1 MAKTCLGIDI
11 GREQLKL
18 VLMKGETIQ
27 KSVSVQMP
35 DGLFRDGRIVSVES
49 TGELI
54 RQTMKEHKIHCRDAA
69 VVIPYAASYLR
80 NVTMPKMTPEQMM
93 YNLPYEFRDYISDEL
108 KKYAFDYIQYEK
120 AEEENEIL
128 AMAVPLET
136 LEDLRLATRKA
147 GLRLRLAAPEVSA
160 CETLL
165 YRYLLKHPD
174 VNAEKEYGILDLGS
188 NSSRLMIFR
197 GYRHQVTRTVE
208 QGMDRVEELLADHY
222 HIDIHLAHAWLLTN
236 HEDCVHS
243 EACQDAFSQISVE
256 IMRAL
261 NFYQFSN
268 PGSQLEDIWVC
279 GSSAATESMKER
291 LRENVDVNI
300 RDAVEILEDMQGN
313 GKTDLNS
320 VCFQAVGIGLNHNVT
335 LKNKCINLA
344 MAGVEKKHYAL
355 AVPALVVIVAGAG
368 TIGKFAVADR
378 LLEVSRQ
385 QSAVSSLQQ
394 QVDAANAYIESLGD
408 LQDTYAH
415 YSYQGFTM
423 DEAGY
428 MNRPEV
434 MQLLQDVVF
443 PKVKAGS
450 WSLEGGQ
457 LTLPV
462 TGATLEDI
470 NQLAQELNAQDLVEY
485 CTVTTAATDNM
496 EGQAEAVTGQITIYL
511 KTILP
516 DDLQQILGGTD
527 NETNES

>member
-1 MAKTCLGIDI
+1 M
-11 GREQLKL
+11 
-18 VLMKGETIQ
+18 
-27 KSVSVQMP
+27 
-35 DGLFRDGRIVSVES
+35 
-49 TGELI
+49 
-54 RQTMKEHKIHCRDAA
+54 
-69 VVIPYAASYLR
+69 
-80 NVTMPKMTPEQMM
+80 
-93 YNLPYEFRDYISDEL
+93 
-108 KKYAFDYIQYEK
+108 
-120 AEEENEIL
+120 
-128 AMAVPLET
+128 
-136 LEDLRLATRKA
+136 
-147 GLRLRLAAPEVSA
+147 
-160 CETLL
+160 
-165 YRYLLKHPD
+165 
-174 VNAEKEYGILDLGS
+174 
-188 NSSRLMIFR
+188 
-197 GYRHQVTRTVE
+197 
-208 QGMDRVEELLADHY
+208 
-222 HIDIHLAHAWLLTN
+222 
-236 HEDCVHS
+236 
-243 EACQDAFSQISVE
+243 
-256 IMRAL
+256 
-261 NFYQFSN
+261 
-268 PGSQLEDIWVC
+268 
-279 GSSAATESMKER
+279 ATESMKER

-300 RDAVEILEDMQGN
+300 RDAVEILEGMQGN

-355 AVPALVVIVAGAG
+355 AVPALLVIVAGAG
-368 TIGKFAVADR
+368 AIGKFAVADR
-378 LLEVSRQ
+378 LIEVSRQ

-443 PKVKAGS
+443 QKVKAGS

>member
-35 DGLFRDGRIVSVES
+35 DGLFKDGRIVSVES

-54 RQTMKEHKIHCRDAA
+54 RQTMKENKIRCTDAA

-80 NVTMPKMTPEQMM
+80 NVAMPKMTPEQMM

-108 KKYAFDYIQYEK
+108 KKYAFDYIQYKKTE
-120 AEEENEIL
+120 EEENDVL
-128 AMAVPLET
+128 AIAVPLET

-147 GLRLRLAAPEVSA
+147 GLRLRMAAPEVSA
-160 CETLL
+160 CEALL
-165 YRYLLKHPD
+165 YRYLSKHPESD
-174 VNAEKEYGILDLGS
+174 QEKEYGILDLGS
-188 NSSRLMIFR
+188 NSSRLMIFK

-222 HIDIHLAHAWLLTN
+222 HIDIHLAHAWLLSN
-236 HEDCVHS
+236 HEDCVNS
-243 EACQDAFSQISVE
+243 EVCQDAFSQISVE

-268 PGSQLEDIWVC
+268 PGSQLEEIWVG
-279 GSSAATESMKER
+279 GSSVATEAMKDR

-300 RDAVEILEDMQGN
+300 LDASELLEGMAN
-313 GKTDLNS
+313 GKADLDS
-320 VCFQAVGIGLNHNVT
+320 VCFQAVGIGLNQNVT
-335 LKNKCINLA
+335 TKDKCINLA

-355 AVPALVVIVAGAG
+355 AFPALVAIAIGAGA
-368 TIGKFAVADR
+368 IAKFAVADR
-378 LLEVSRQ
+378 LIEVSRQ
-385 QSAVSSLQQ
+385 QSQVTALQQ

-415 YSYQGFTM
+415 YTYQGFTT
-423 DEAGY
+423 DEIGY
-428 MNRPEV
+428 MNRPDV
-434 MQLLQDVVF
+434 MKLLQDVIF
-443 PKVKAGS
+443 PKVTVGS
-450 WSLEGGQ
+450 WSLDGSQ

-470 NQLAQELNAQDLVEY
+470 NQLAQQLNAQDLVEY
-485 CTVTTAATDNM
+485 CTVTTAATDNV
-496 EGQAEAVTGQITIYL
+496 EGQAEAVTGQITIFL

-527 NETNES
+527 NENYES

>member
-35 DGLFRDGRIVSVES
+35 DGLFKDGRIVSVES

-54 RQTMKEHKIHCRDAA
+54 RQAMKEHKIHCRDAA
-69 VVIPYAASYLR
+69 VVIPTASSYLR

-120 AEEENEIL
+120 KDEENEVL
-128 AMAVPLET
+128 AIAVPMET
-136 LEDLRLATRKA
+136 LADLRLATRKA
-147 GLRLRLAAPEVSA
+147 GLRLKMAAPEVSA
-160 CETLL
+160 CEALL
-165 YRYLLKHPD
+165 YRYLQKHSD
-174 VNAEKEYGILDLGS
+174 SDQEKEYGILDLGS
-188 NSSRLMIFR
+188 NSSRLMIFK
-197 GYRHQVTRTVE
+197 GFRHQVTRTVE

-222 HIDIHLAHAWLLTN
+222 NIDIHLAHAWLLSN
-236 HEDCVHS
+236 HEDCVNS
-243 EACQDAFSQISVE
+243 EVCQDAFTQISVE

-279 GSSAATESMKER
+279 GNSIATEAMKDR
-291 LRENVDVNI
+291 LRESVEVNI
-300 RDAVEILEDMQGN
+300 RDASELLEGMQGN
-313 GKTDLNS
+313 RQTELDS
-320 VCFQAVGIGLNHNVT
+320 VCFQAAGISLNQNVT

-344 MAGVEKKHYAL
+344 TAGIEKKHYAL
-355 AVPALVVIVAGAG
+355 AVPALVVIIAGAG
-368 TIGKFAVADR
+368 ALGKFAVADR
-378 LLEVSRQ
+378 LIEVSRQ
-385 QSAVSSLQQ
+385 QAQTASLQQ

-423 DEAGY
+423 DEVGY
-428 MNRPEV
+428 MNRPDV

-443 PKVKAGS
+443 PKVKVGS
-450 WSLEGGQ
+450 WSLSASQ

-462 TGATLEDI
+462 TGASLEDI
-470 NQLAQELNAQDLVEY
+470 NKLAQELNAQDLVDY
-485 CTVTTAATDNM
+485 CTVTMAATDNV
-496 EGQAEAVTGQITIYL
+496 EGQAETVTGQITMYL

-527 NETNES
+527 NENNES

>member
-1 MAKTCLGIDI
+1 
-11 GREQLKL
+11 
-18 VLMKGETIQ
+18 
-27 KSVSVQMP
+27 
-35 DGLFRDGRIVSVES
+35 
-49 TGELI
+49 
-54 RQTMKEHKIHCRDAA
+54 
-69 VVIPYAASYLR
+69 
-80 NVTMPKMTPEQMM
+80 
-93 YNLPYEFRDYISDEL
+93 
-108 KKYAFDYIQYEK
+108 
-120 AEEENEIL
+120 
-128 AMAVPLET
+128 
-136 LEDLRLATRKA
+136 
-147 GLRLRLAAPEVSA
+147 
-160 CETLL
+160 
-165 YRYLLKHPD
+165 
-174 VNAEKEYGILDLGS
+174 
-188 NSSRLMIFR
+188 
-197 GYRHQVTRTVE
+197 
-208 QGMDRVEELLADHY
+208 
-222 HIDIHLAHAWLLTN
+222 
-236 HEDCVHS
+236 
-243 EACQDAFSQISVE
+243 
-256 IMRAL
+256 
-261 NFYQFSN
+261 
-268 PGSQLEDIWVC
+268 
-279 GSSAATESMKER
+279 
-291 LRENVDVNI
+291 
-300 RDAVEILEDMQGN
+300 
-313 GKTDLNS
+313 
-320 VCFQAVGIGLNHNVT
+320 
-335 LKNKCINLA
+335 

-355 AVPALVVIVAGAG
+355 AVPALLVIVAGAG
-368 TIGKFAVADR
+368 AIGKFAVADR
-378 LLEVSRQ
+378 LIEVSRQ

-496 EGQAEAVTGQITIYL
+496 EGQSEAVTGQITIYL